1 MFAGRPVLTLDGSAV
16 CAFTALP
23 GRLRAREAKEPKTFV
38 KSWCLATLVLAAL
51 LMGTSFA
58 HTLEMPA
65 KLRFAEEHWLQAQQN
80 MYVAYARVGGVLE
93 VAAIIAAGLLAFF
106 LRDWRP
112 AMFAAVAGA
121 LCLAV
126 AFLVVYM
133 LVTNRVNAKVALW
146 TPSTLP
152 DEWPRWRK
160 RWEVSHVVRFAFHLS
175 GFTLLALATLISP
188 LAED

>member
-1 MFAGRPVLTLDGSAV
+1 M
-16 CAFTALP
+16 ALASP
-23 GRLRAREAKEPKTFV
+23 FSRATSPLSSCEVKEPKTFV

-93 VAAIIAAGLLAFF
+93 VAAILAAGLLAFF

-112 AMFAAVAGA
+112 AMIAAIVGA
-121 LCLAV
+121 VCLAS
-126 AFLVVYM
+126 AFFVVWL
-133 LVTNRVNAKVALW
+133 LVTSRVNARVAMW
-146 TPSTLP
+146 TPDTLP

-175 GFTLLALATLISP
+175 GFTLLTLAMLISP

>member
-1 MFAGRPVLTLDGSAV
+1 
-16 CAFTALP
+16 
-23 GRLRAREAKEPKTFV
+23 
-38 KSWCLATLVLAAL
+38 VLAAL

-65 KLRFAEEHWLQAQQN
+65 KLRFTEEHWLQAQQN
-80 MYVAYARVGGVLE
+80 LYVAYARVGGVLE
-93 VAAIIAAGLLAFF
+93 VSAIVAAALLAWF

-112 AMFAAVAGA
+112 AMLTAVAGA
-121 LCLAV
+121 ACLAI
-126 AFLVVYM
+126 AFLVVWV
-133 LVTNRVNAKVALW
+133 LITNRVNARVAFW

-160 RWEVSHVVRFAFHLS
+160 RWEISHVARFALHLG

-188 LAED
+188 LSND

>member
-1 MFAGRPVLTLDGSAV
+1 MG
-16 CAFTALP
+16 CAFKNK
-23 GRLRAREAKEPKTFV
+23 KEPETFIKT
-38 KSWCLATLVLAAL
+38 WCLATLILAAL

-93 VAAIIAAGLLAFF
+93 ISAILAAALLAYF

-112 AMFAAVAGA
+112 AMLAAIAGTA
-121 LCLAV
+121 CLAF
-126 AFLVVYM
+126 AFFVVWV
-133 LVTNRVNAKVALW
+133 LVTNRINAKVALW
-146 TPSTLP
+146 TPSNLP

-160 RWEVSHVVRFAFHLS
+160 RWEISHVVRFAFHLG
-175 GFTLLALATLISP
+175 GFTLLTLATLISP

>member
-1 MFAGRPVLTLDGSAV
+1 M
-16 CAFTALP
+16 
-23 GRLRAREAKEPKTFV
+23 FV
-38 KSWCLATLVLAAL
+38 KVWCLATLMLSAL

-65 KLRFAEEHWLQAQQN
+65 KLRFTEEHWLQAQQSL
-80 MYVAYARVGGVLE
+80 YVAYARVGGLIE
-93 VAAIIAAGLLAFF
+93 ACALISAGLLAFF

-112 AMFAAVAGA
+112 AMLTAIAGTT
-121 LCLAV
+121 CLAI
-126 AFLVVYM
+126 AFFIVWL
-133 LVTNRVNAKVALW
+133 LVTSRVNARVALW
-146 TPSTLP
+146 TPDTLP

-160 RWEVSHVVRFAFHLS
+160 RWEISHVIRFALQFS